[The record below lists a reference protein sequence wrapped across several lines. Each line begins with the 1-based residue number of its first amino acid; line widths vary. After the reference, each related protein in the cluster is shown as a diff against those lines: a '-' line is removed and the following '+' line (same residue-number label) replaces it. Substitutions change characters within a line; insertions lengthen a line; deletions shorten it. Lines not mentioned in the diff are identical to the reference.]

1 MTVERWV
8 PPTADTP
15 QPMTSS
21 SDVKGQPYKV
31 TSPDFDDAD
40 DSNLEP
46 PEAYLLTNH
55 FCASPISFTRPMKTE
70 GPTDFNHPAAAEE
83 EPIIWLPKD
92 PLGLVHE
99 IGRELTS
106 RFILYSVEGAKIDS
120 KCRVDV
126 TMASPEEI
134 RRNGDETSAI

>member
-1 MTVERWV
+1 MT
-8 PPTADTP
+8 P
-15 QPMTSS
+15 S
-21 SDVKGQPYKV
+21 SDVKEQPHDV
-31 TSPDFDDAD
+31 TSPDSDDAD
-40 DSNLEP
+40 DNDLDL
-46 PEAYLLTNH
+46 PEAYLLTNA
-55 FCASPISFTRPMKTE
+55 FGAKSPSSFTRPIKTE

-106 RFILYSVEGAKIDS
+106 RDILYSAEGAKIDS

-134 RRNGDETSAI
+134 RRNGGESSAI

>member
-1 MTVERWV
+1 MTPSSGVKE
-8 PPTADTP
+8 
-15 QPMTSS
+15 QPH
-21 SDVKGQPYKV
+21 DEA
-31 TSPDFDDAD
+31 TSPDSDDAD
-40 DSNLEP
+40 DSDLEQS
-46 PEAYLLTNH
+46 EAHLLTNE
-55 FCASPISFTRPMKTE
+55 FCASPSSFTRPMKTE
-70 GPTDFNHPAAAEE
+70 GRTDFNHPAAAEE

-106 RFILYSVEGAKIDS
+106 HDILYSAEGAKIDS

-134 RRNGDETSAI
+134 RRNGGETLAI

>member
-1 MTVERWV
+1 MT
-8 PPTADTP
+8 P
-15 QPMTSS
+15 S
-21 SDVKGQPYKV
+21 SDVKEQTHDV
-31 TSPDFDDAD
+31 TSPDSDDAD
-40 DSNLEP
+40 DNDLDL
-46 PEAYLLTNH
+46 PEAHLLTNA
-55 FCASPISFTRPMKTE
+55 FCAKSPSSFTRPMKTE

-106 RFILYSVEGAKIDS
+106 RDILYSAEGAKIDS

-134 RRNGDETSAI
+134 RRNGGESSAI

>member
-1 MTVERWV
+1 
-8 PPTADTP
+8 
-15 QPMTSS
+15 MTSS
-21 SDVKGQPYKV
+21 SDVKEQPHEV
-31 TSPDFDDAD
+31 TSLLSDDAD
-40 DSNLEP
+40 DNDLEQS
-46 PEAYLLTNH
+46 EAHLLTNE
-55 FCASPISFTRPMKTE
+55 FCASPSSFTRPMKTE
-70 GPTDFNHPAAAEE
+70 GLTDFNHPAAAEE

-106 RFILYSVEGAKIDS
+106 HDILYSAEGAKIDS

-134 RRNGDETSAI
+134 RRNGGETLAI